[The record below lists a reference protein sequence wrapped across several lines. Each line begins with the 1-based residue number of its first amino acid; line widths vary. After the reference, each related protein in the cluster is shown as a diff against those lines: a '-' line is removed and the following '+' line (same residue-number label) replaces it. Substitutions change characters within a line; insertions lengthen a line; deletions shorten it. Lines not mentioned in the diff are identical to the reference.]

1 MSNLSK
7 SKIDS
12 YLLSRLLRQGVIE
25 AKTRGSRK
33 QRKEK
38 KNRTKKVP
46 ILRLTC
52 FSRKELTECLSQK
65 YRIKPKCT
73 GARYR
78 QGQGRASRKEGEKSC
93 YVSSPALARPRT
105 HNILPSKVPGLARLA
120 LSCGL
125 PSRWKFCVNK
135 WKNPKLL
142 NYMQWWIG
150 GCGY

>member
-46 ILRLTC
+46 ILRTTY
-52 FSRKELTECLSQK
+52 FSRKELNGIFEPEVL
-65 YRIKPKCT
+65 Y
-73 GARYR
+73 
-78 QGQGRASRKEGEKSC
+78 
-93 YVSSPALARPRT
+93 
-105 HNILPSKVPGLARLA
+105 
-120 LSCGL
+120 
-125 PSRWKFCVNK
+125 
-135 WKNPKLL
+135 
-142 NYMQWWIG
+142 
-150 GCGY
+150 